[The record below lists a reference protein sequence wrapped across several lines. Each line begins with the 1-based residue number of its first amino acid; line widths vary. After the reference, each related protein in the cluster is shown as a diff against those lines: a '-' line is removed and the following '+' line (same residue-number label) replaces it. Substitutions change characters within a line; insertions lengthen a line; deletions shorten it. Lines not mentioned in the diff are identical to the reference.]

1 MAIEAS
7 PLFFNFPFPLPSM
20 AKPKKKT
27 PEPSDDVGMNR
38 DLIDEEGI
46 EPETGA
52 MDSDREST
60 FAASEAATKKKRKK

>member
-1 MAIEAS
+1 
-7 PLFFNFPFPLPSM
+7 M

-27 PEPSDDVGMNR
+27 PEPSDNQGMNR

-52 MDSDREST
+52 MDAEREKEFSD
-60 FAASEAATKKKRKK
+60 SEAATKKKRKK